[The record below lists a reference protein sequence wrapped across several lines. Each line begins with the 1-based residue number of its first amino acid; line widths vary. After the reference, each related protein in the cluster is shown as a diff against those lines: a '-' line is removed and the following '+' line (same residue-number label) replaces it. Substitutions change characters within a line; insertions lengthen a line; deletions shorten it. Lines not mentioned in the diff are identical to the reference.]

1 MTTLV
6 EEKEATKKVT
16 RDVTSLRKALE
27 FLQAQGDVLTT
38 DVEVNPDLEI
48 TGLQKHLDGGPVLL
62 FNHVKGKPHAR
73 AITNLFAD
81 INVVDKMF
89 GFQSPTDR
97 VKKIAHALTHPLKP
111 AEVPQSDAP
120 CQEEVLTEDLD
131 VNKYITAIRHTA
143 LESELT
149 VGSGISC
156 VVGEYFNGGS
166 HIRHNPTNFPWGNVG
181 TLQAAPGPPMW
192 QHITA
197 PFKGEKPHPPP
208 MCVGLPPA
216 CPPLA

>member
-1 MTTLV
+1 MARSRSESMRGDDAMTTVV
-6 EEKEATKKVT
+6 EEKQEEDRVT
-16 RDVTSLRKALE
+16 RDVTSLRRALE

-89 GFQSPTDR
+89 GFESPTDR

-111 AEVPQSDAP
+111 AEVPQNSAP
-120 CQEEVLTEDLD
+120 CQEEFITDDLD
-131 VNKYITAIRHTA
+131 VN
-143 LESELT
+143 
-149 VGSGISC
+149 
-156 VVGEYFNGGS
+156 
-166 HIRHNPTNFPWGNVG
+166 
-181 TLQAAPGPPMW
+181 
-192 QHITA
+192 
-197 PFKGEKPHPPP
+197 
-208 MCVGLPPA
+208 
-216 CPPLA
+216 